1 MKVVLKGQGTNQ
13 LKTPPYQTDQRML
26 YEYLSVHS
34 PFLFYIRCNHVP
46 TYRSITMF
54 KNIGTSVTFVASQVT
69 KVAAITNSVTSTLTT
84 ACLFAEY
91 SIAESLEAEMAT
103 KGWTITKLGEHRKML
118 ASLDD

>member
-1 MKVVLKGQGTNQ
+1 
-13 LKTPPYQTDQRML
+13 
-26 YEYLSVHS
+26 
-34 PFLFYIRCNHVP
+34 
-46 TYRSITMF
+46 MF

-69 KVAAITNSVTSTLTT
+69 KVAAITNSVTSTMTT

-103 KGWTITKLGEHRKML
+103 KGWTIQKLGEHRKML